1 MKLANQYNKV
11 NLLVSIL
18 ILLLTGIVYY
28 LLIHFILTKKLDRDL
43 MTEEDEIRQYVANY
57 HDLPLLTSFI
67 DQEVLYKVTTLPSST
82 ERVFR
87 NTVFYDKREKETEP
101 GRSLVTIIQVNDT
114 FYEVTIIKSR
124 VESEDLVR
132 LILLVTVCITGLLLL
147 ALWLIHRF
155 LLNRLWQ
162 PFYGVLNQMKAFNI
176 KQNAEITHTETKIE
190 EFNELNRSA
199 IMMANQVNQD
209 YKELKNFTD
218 NASHE
223 MMTPLAI
230 VNSKLDSLLQTEKL
244 TEQHIL
250 IITDI
255 YDAIARLT
263 KLNQSLLL
271 LTKIENNL
279 LPDEQEIDIEKLFI
293 EKSQQFSELILK
305 AELSF
310 HMQQVSCKVTMSKY
324 LADILLN
331 NLLINAIKYTPA
343 GGDIS
348 VVLQDHGFSLMNTAV
363 EGALDTK
370 YFKRFEKS
378 VHSTGTGLGL
388 AIVFQICSLYHFDFS
403 YSFEEKQHQFNI
415 LFKK

>member
-1 MKLANQYNKV
+1 MKLAHQYNKV
-11 NLLVSIL
+11 NMLVSIL
-18 ILLLTGIVYY
+18 ILFLTGIVYY
-28 LLIHFILTKKLDRDL
+28 LLIHFVLTKKLDRDL

-57 HDLPLLTSFI
+57 HSLPLLTSFI
-67 DQEVLYKVTTLPSST
+67 DQEVLYKVATSSPSK

-124 VESEDLVR
+124 VEAEDLVR

-162 PFYGVLNQMKAFNI
+162 PFYSVLNQMKAFSI
-176 KQNAEITHTETKIE
+176 KQNAEIIHTETRID

-199 IMMANQVNQD
+199 IMMADQVNQD

-271 LTKIENNL
+271 LTKIEHNL
-279 LPDEQEIDIEKLFI
+279 LPDIQEIDIEKLFI

-305 AELSF
+305 AGLNF
-310 HMQQVSCKVTMSKY
+310 HMQQVSCKVMMSKY
-324 LADILLN
+324 LAEILLN
-331 NLLINAIKYTPA
+331 NLLVNAIKYTA
-343 GGDIS
+343 VGGEIV
-348 VVLQDHGFSLMNTAV
+348 VVLQSHGFSLINTAS
-363 EGALDTK
+363 EGALDNK

-378 VHSTGTGLGL
+378 ANSTGTGLGL
-388 AIVFQICSLYHFDFS
+388 AIVFQICNLYHFDFS
-403 YSFEEKQHQFNI
+403 YSFAEKQHQFNI